1 MKKNKINNKM
11 SVKLSLSN
19 QNLKNSFELLDYQQ
33 EGEINVPTIL
43 ENMIKL
49 GYDRI
54 HPELFDL
61 IESLGEEKI
70 NYSDYVTT
78 ISEIMNQKEEDAG
91 LQRMYDLL
99 LFNPQLQAIDFQ
111 TLKKICEET
120 GNPLTDAEIEFALK
134 EAGDGKTIP
143 IESFIHFMKQD

>member
-1 MKKNKINNKM
+1 M

-19 QNLKNSFELLDYQQ
+19 PNLKNSFELLDYQQ
-33 EGEINVPTIL
+33 EGAIDVPTIL

-78 ISEIMNQKEEDAG
+78 ISELMNQKEEDAG

-111 TLKKICEET
+111 TLKKISEDT
-120 GNPLTDAEIEFALK
+120 GNTLTDAEIEFALK

-143 IESFIHFMKQD
+143 IESFIKYMKSN

>member
-1 MKKNKINNKM
+1 M

-19 QNLKNSFELLDYQQ
+19 PNLKNSFELLDYQQ
-33 EGEINVPTIL
+33 EGAIDVPTIL

-49 GYDRI
+49 GYDKI

-78 ISEIMNQKEEDAG
+78 ISELMNQKEEDAG

-99 LFNPQLQAIDFQ
+99 LFNPTLQAIDFD
-111 TLKKICEET
+111 TLKQIAEET
-120 GNPLTDAEIEFALK
+120 GHNLTDSEIKFALK

-143 IESFIHFMKQD
+143 IDAFIRFMKS

>member
-1 MKKNKINNKM
+1 M

-19 QNLKNSFELLDYQQ
+19 PNLKNSFELLDYQQ
-33 EGEINVPTIL
+33 EGAIDVPTIL

-49 GYDRI
+49 GYDKI

-78 ISEIMNQKEEDAG
+78 ISELMNQKEEDAG

-111 TLKKICEET
+111 TLKKISEDT
-120 GNPLTDAEIEFALK
+120 GNPLTDPEIEFALK

>member
-1 MKKNKINNKM
+1 M
-11 SVKLSLSN
+11 SFKFNLSN
-19 QNLKNSFELLDYQQ
+19 QNLKNSFELLDYRQ
-33 EGEINVPTIL
+33 EGELDVPSIL
-43 ENMIKL
+43 ENMVKL

-61 IESLGEEKI
+61 FESLGEEKI

-78 ISEIMNQKEEDAG
+78 IAEIMNQSEEDAG

-99 LFNPQLQAIDFQ
+99 LFNPYLQAIDFQ
-111 TLKKICEET
+111 TLKKISQET
-120 GNPLTDAEIEFALK
+120 GNTLTDMEIEFALK

-143 IESFIHFMKQD
+143 IESFINFMKSN